1 MSRRHRPLSLGSKTV
16 VKNPYRPILTAIRK
30 TTVENE
36 ARDLKTFRLEFC
48 DPDEANGFGFECG
61 QFAELTVFGVGEC
74 PIGIASSPMDKEF
87 LEFTIKRY
95 PDGLVTNA
103 LHNCDEGTHIG
114 VRGPLGNC
122 FPLQGMEGKN
132 VVVIGGG
139 FAFTTLR
146 STIQYMLH
154 EANRSRFGN
163 ISLIYGARSPGELLY
178 KDELEEWQGRSDIET
193 HVTVDKGNG
202 DWKGKVG
209 FVPAIL
215 EQVAPS
221 PKDAIA
227 LVCGPPIMLKF
238 TLPVLTKLGFE
249 PGEIVTSLE
258 MRMKC
263 GIGLCGRCNIGSKYV
278 CRDGPVFTYE
288 QIQALPAEM

>member
-1 MSRRHRPLSLGSKTV
+1 
-16 VKNPYRPILTAIRK
+16 VKNPYRPILTTLQKVTI
-30 TTVENE
+30 ENE
-36 ARDLKTFRLEFC
+36 AKDLKTFRLEFYNHE
-48 DPDEANGFGFECG
+48 DADDFHFQCG

-74 PIGIASSPMDKEF
+74 PIGIASSPMDESI
-87 LEFTIKRY
+87 LEFTVKRY

-103 LHNCDEGTHIG
+103 LHNCEVGTRIG

-122 FPLQGMEGKN
+122 FPMERMEGSN

-146 STIQYMLH
+146 STIRYILH
-154 EANRSRFGN
+154 DANRARFGDVV
-163 ISLIYGARSPGELLY
+163 LVYGARTPGELLY
-178 KDELEEWQGRSDIET
+178 KDELKEWETREDIKT
-193 HVTVDKGNG
+193 CITVDKG
-202 DWKGKVG
+202 DEYWKGHVG
-209 FVPAIL
+209 FVPTIL
-215 EQVAPS
+215 EQAAPS

-238 TLPVLTKLGFE
+238 TLPVLTKLGFG

-288 QIQALPAEM
+288 QIQALPAEF

>member
-1 MSRRHRPLSLGSKTV
+1 MIM
-16 VKNPYRPILTAIRK
+16 KNPYRPILTEIQK
-30 TTVENE
+30 ITLENE
-36 ARDLKTFRLEFC
+36 ARDLKTFRLVFC
-48 DPDEANGFGFECG
+48 NQQEANDFHFQCG

-74 PIGIASSPMDKEF
+74 PIGIASSPTDKPF
-87 LEFTIKRY
+87 LEFTVKRY

-103 LHNCDEGTHIG
+103 LHNCRVGDRIG
-114 VRGPLGNC
+114 VRGPLGNS
-122 FPLQGMEGKN
+122 FPMERMEGNN

-146 STIQYMLH
+146 STVRYILH
-154 EANRSRFGN
+154 EANRAKFGN
-163 ISLIYGARSPGELLY
+163 LTLVYGARSPGELLY
-178 KDELEEWQGRSDIET
+178 KDELKEWEAREDIKT
-193 HVTVDKGNG
+193 HITVDKGDE
-202 DWKGKVG
+202 DWKGQVG
-209 FVPAIL
+209 FVPAVL

-221 PKDAIA
+221 SKDAIA

-278 CRDGPVFTYE
+278 CQDGPVFTYE
-288 QIQALPAEM
+288 QIQGLPAEF

>member
-1 MSRRHRPLSLGSKTV
+1 M
-16 VKNPYRPILTAIRK
+16 KNPYRPSLTTIEK
-30 TTVENE
+30 VTVENE
-36 ARDLKTFRLEFC
+36 ARDLKTFRLVFC
-48 DPDEANGFGFECG
+48 SDEEANDFHFQCG

-87 LEFTIKRY
+87 LEFTVKRY

-103 LHNCDEGTHIG
+103 LHNCSVGNRIG

-122 FPLQGMEGKN
+122 FPMERMEGRN
-132 VVVIGGG
+132 VVIVGGG

-146 STIQYMLH
+146 STIRYILH
-154 EANRSRFGN
+154 EANRAKFGN
-163 ISLIYGARSPGELLY
+163 LTLVYGARSPGELLY
-178 KDELEEWQGRSDIET
+178 KDELKEWESREDIQT
-193 HVTVDKGNG
+193 HITVDKG
-202 DWKGKVG
+202 DESWTGKEG

-221 PKDAIA
+221 PNNAIT

-249 PGEIVTSLE
+249 PNEIVTSLE

-288 QIQALPAEM
+288 QIQALPAEL